1 MPEEDRRVRMPDT
14 LDALDPI
21 TVLRYQIDTNEHVNN
36 SQYVQMALELLPR
49 DIEHARVRV
58 DYKHAAVLGDTIY
71 PRSHARRGAP
81 SSRSARQTAS
91 LRSRRIL
98 VARRRLEAEG
108 TQPVRAPQRDA
119 GFPPQLFHV
128 GRRLHEQRPHPHPRS
143 TRQC

>member
-71 PRSHARRGAP
+71 PKIAREEGRSVIALC
-81 SSRSARQTAS
+81 SADD
-91 LRSRRIL
+91 
-98 VARRRLEAEG
+98 
-108 TQPVRAPQRDA
+108 QPYAIVE
-119 GFPPQLFHV
+119 F
-128 GRRLHEQRPHPHPRS
+128 S
-143 TRQC
+143 